1 MMSSGI
7 QLTLCNKGR
16 VKGQKCDIVYNNRLA
31 ILDVTTA
38 VVIIIILIVGAIVT
52 NRILHYRRR
61 RIVTQ
66 TAQEAIHDSNNNNG
80 GVNADRSA
88 GGSIIRGFPTIQN
101 KLKLIA
107 ALATFIFIII
117 ILAESVVIV
126 QAGHRGVVLY
136 LGAVEDRVLGEGMHF
151 IVPFA
156 EQVIQLEV
164 RTLKYQADASAASN
178 DLQEVQT
185 VIALNYHI
193 DPNDANVIYQQLGPD
208 YSDRIIAPT
217 IQESV
222 KASVAKFNAEELITK
237 RETAKGVIANAI
249 RNTLSHR
256 DIVVE
261 TVFITDFKFSQAFAD
276 QIESK
281 VVAFQKYLTEQ
292 NNLRAIQ
299 VIANQTVVQAEAQAK
314 ANVAKA
320 NGESQAIKVI
330 NLQLRQN
337 PQYLQW
343 QSINKWNGQMPYSLG
358 SGGGLPFFQLPG
370 PIHQEQQMEHQQQ
383 NRTTK

>member
-1 MMSSGI
+1 
-7 QLTLCNKGR
+7 
-16 VKGQKCDIVYNNRLA
+16 LA
-31 ILDVTTA
+31 VIDTTTA
-38 VVIIIILIVGAIVT
+38 IILLILLIVGVFVL
-52 NRILHYRRR
+52 NRIFHRKRQILGQRQGQIAYHN
-61 RIVTQ
+61 
-66 TAQEAIHDSNNNNG
+66 DDDDNNNLEVDMTKSG
-80 GVNADRSA
+80 RRS
-88 GGSIIRGFPTIQN
+88 ITPGFLTTPN
-101 KLKLIA
+101 KLKIIA
-107 ALATFIFIII
+107 ALGTLIFIII

-136 LGAVEDRVLGEGMHF
+136 LGAVENRVLGEGMHF
-151 IVPFA
+151 IIPFA

-164 RTLKYQADASAASN
+164 RTLKYQAEASAASN

-193 DPNDANVIYQQLGPD
+193 DPNDANAIFQQLGAD

-237 RETAKGVIANAI
+237 RETAKGVIADAI

-256 DIVVE
+256 NIVVE

-276 QIESK
+276 QIEQK

-292 NNLRAIQ
+292 NNLRGIQ
-299 VIANQTVVQAEAQAK
+299 VIANQTVVQAEAQAR
-314 ANVAKA
+314 ANIAKA
-320 NGESQAIKVI
+320 NGESQAIRII
-330 NLQLRQN
+330 NEQLRQN

-343 QSINKWNGQMPYSLG
+343 QGINRWNGQLPYSLG
-358 SGGGLPFFQLPG
+358 AGGGVPFFQLPG
-370 PIHQEQQMEHQQQ
+370 PLQQQ
-383 NRTTK
+383 PQQHNQTGQ

>member
-1 MMSSGI
+1 MS
-7 QLTLCNKGR
+7 T
-16 VKGQKCDIVYNNRLA
+16 A
-31 ILDVTTA
+31 IIL
-38 VVIIIILIVGAIVT
+38 IIILIVGAVIA
-52 NRILHYRRR
+52 NRIFQRRR
-61 RIVTQ
+61 RQQHMI
-66 TAQEAIHDSNNNNG
+66 QEPRENTYHDDNTTNQR
-80 GVNADRSA
+80 VNIDTTEARSSS
-88 GGSIIRGFPTIQN
+88 SIISGLPVIQN
-101 KLKLIA
+101 KLKIIA

-136 LGAVEDRVLGEGMHF
+136 LGAVENRVLGEGMHF
-151 IVPFA
+151 IIPFA

-164 RTLKYQADASAASN
+164 RTLKYQAEASAASN
-178 DLQEVQT
+178 DLQEVQS

-193 DPNDANVIYQQLGPD
+193 DPNDANAIFQQLGAD
-208 YSDRIIAPT
+208 YSNRIIAPT

-237 RETAKGVIANAI
+237 RETAKGVIADTI

-276 QIESK
+276 QIEQK
-281 VVAFQKYLTEQ
+281 VVAFQKFLTEQ

-299 VIANQTVVQAEAQAK
+299 VIANQTVVQAQAQAR
-314 ANVAKA
+314 ANIAKA
-320 NGESQAIKVI
+320 NGESQAIKII
-330 NLQLRQN
+330 NEQLRQN

-343 QSINKWNGQMPYSLG
+343 QGINRWNGQLPYSLG
-358 SGGGLPFFQLPG
+358 GSSIGGGGGGAVPFFQLPG
-370 PIHQEQQMEHQQQ
+370 PIQQHQKQ
-383 NRTTK
+383 NQTR

>member
-1 MMSSGI
+1 MS
-7 QLTLCNKGR
+7 LN
-16 VKGQKCDIVYNNRLA
+16 GQKWDIVRSYRLA
-31 ILDVTTA
+31 IVDATTA
-38 VVIIIILIVGAIVT
+38 IMIIIILLIGAIVT
-52 NRILHYRRR
+52 NRILHHRRR
-61 RIVTQ
+61 PQVVTQ
-66 TAQEAIHDSNNNNG
+66 TAQETVHDRQVGNNENL
-80 GVNADRSA
+80 GVDMSRST
-88 GGSIIRGFPTIQN
+88 GGSIISGIPRIQN
-101 KLKLIA
+101 KLKIIA

-136 LGAVEDRVLGEGMHF
+136 LGAVEDKVLGEGMHF
-151 IVPFA
+151 IIPFA

-164 RTLKYQADASAASN
+164 RTLKFQADASAASN

-193 DPNDANVIYQQLGPD
+193 DPNDANVIFQQLGPD

-237 RETAKGVIANAI
+237 RETAKGVIAEAI

-256 DIVVE
+256 NIIVE

-330 NLQLRQN
+330 NQQLRQN

-343 QSINKWNGQMPYSLG
+343 QSINRWNGQMPYSLG

-370 PIHQEQQMEHQQQ
+370 PVQQQQSEHQQQ
-383 NRTTK
+383 NQTTP